1 MIKKRITLSITGLLT
16 FVTLINY
23 AQTSINTS
31 GGDGSGN
38 GGSVSFS
45 VGQISYHTEKASNG
59 SVAEGVQQPFEISV
73 LSVLE
78 DMDLI
83 NLHIQTFPNPTTNF
97 LSLSISNYEITDLS
111 YQLFDLQG
119 KMVLNETI
127 SNDVTQ
133 VDMSNLGP
141 STYILKVEQN
151 HKVVKIFKIIKH

>member
-1 MIKKRITLSITGLLT
+1 MVKKLIIFSITGLLT
-16 FVTLINY
+16 FISLLNF

-31 GGDGSGN
+31 GGYGSGN
-38 GGSVSFS
+38 GGTVSFS
-45 VGQISYHTEKASNG
+45 VGQISYHTIKASNG

-127 SNDVTQ
+127 SNDITQ
-133 VDMSNLGP
+133 VNMSNLGP

-151 HKVVKIFKIIKH
+151 HKVLKTFKIIKH

>member
-1 MIKKRITLSITGLLT
+1 MIKKLITLSITGLLT
-16 FVTLINY
+16 FVSLINY

-78 DMDLI
+78 GMDHI
-83 NLHIQTFPNPTTNF
+83 NLHILTYPNPTTDF
-97 LSLSISNYEITDLS
+97 LLISVTRADITDLA
-111 YQLFDLQG
+111 YQLFDIQG
-119 KMVLNETI
+119 KMVLNESM

-133 VDMSNLGP
+133 VNMSNLGP